1 MTDFHQTRLKV
12 MPVKASTT
20 LKTYISCTW

>member
-1 MTDFHQTRLKV
+1 

-20 LKTYISCTW
+20 QLHTCLLLYYSKG